1 MNVAEKPPVA
11 NAEIRIPT
19 RTCPGCGEAVP
30 DAEVRANACVCPRC
44 KHYFPMPVRAR
55 IAHLTDPDSFRELF
69 DKEIFTDPLNFPDY
83 REKFDAAKGKS
94 RENEGVL
101 CGTATIG
108 GHRTAL
114 FVMDPAFMMGSMGTV
129 VGDRI
134 TALFEYAIANRLP
147 VIGYTVSGGAR
158 MQEGML
164 SLMQMAKTSAAI
176 RKHSEAG
183 LFYLPVLTDP
193 TTGGVTASFAMLG
206 DVILAEPGAL
216 IGFAGPRVI
225 AQTIGQKL
233 PEGFQR
239 AEFLVEKGIIDGV
252 VERQELKETVWKL
265 LNIHQ
270 DALQYIHYG
279 YTQNVENLPEIKT
292 HPQEG
297 TYLLWL
303 DMTALGI
310 PCYAASRRYAAAP
323 LCPQLLGYLDGEGH
337 GAAGLEKAL
346 DALLT
351 GSGAR
356 DTLLC
361 PVTAQGTL
369 RTGEQVQH
377 LQADSGAVGARLTL
391 ARSVQRAAE
400 AVAAQTMT
408 TGCILVLDV
417 RTAALRACVSV
428 PGFDPADPAA
438 SLEAPDSPF
447 LNRAL
452 QAYAVGSVFKPVLAA
467 AALEAGLAPEY
478 DCNGAVVVDGQI
490 FRCAG
495 GVPHGEVDLSA
506 ALAKSCN
513 GYFIRLG
520 QQLGAQALLQQAQAL
535 GFGRSIGL
543 AEGLTA
549 QSGALPG
556 AEELA
561 QSGQLANF
569 SFGQGSLLATPLQVA
584 AMMNTIANGGVYRA
598 PCLLDCALDEAS
610 GEELSAFARPQAE
623 RVLTEQTAAA
633 LCTMLE
639 QTVAEGTAQD
649 ASGLRGGAAG
659 KTGTAQ
665 TGQFTAEGK
674 ERMNLWFA
682 GFYPAEDP
690 QYTIVVLQDG
700 QTQAAVSSAAV
711 FAQLCTALHWL
722 G

>member
-1 MNVAEKPPVA
+1 M
-11 NAEIRIPT
+11 
-19 RTCPGCGEAVP
+19 
-30 DAEVRANACVCPRC
+30 
-44 KHYFPMPVRAR
+44 
-55 IAHLTDPDSFRELF
+55 S
-69 DKEIFTDPLNFPDY
+69 
-83 REKFDAAKGKS
+83 GK
-94 RENEGVL
+94 RVL
-101 CGTATIG
+101 
-108 GHRTAL
+108 AL
-114 FVMDPAFMMGSMGTV
+114 
-129 VGDRI
+129 
-134 TALFEYAIANRLP
+134 Y
-147 VIGYTVSGGAR
+147 
-158 MQEGML
+158 
-164 SLMQMAKTSAAI
+164 AAI
-176 RKHSEAG
+176 
-183 LFYLPVLTDP
+183 LF
-193 TTGGVTASFAMLG
+193 SFA
-206 DVILAEPGAL
+206 VILCRLYFLAQNQTYAARAKAQSAVRLALPARRGNFYDHTGAL
-216 IGFAGPRVI
+216 LTGLETQYLALCFPGENSYSRLYAY
-225 AQTIGQKL
+225 TDENGQAL
-233 PEGFQR
+233 LYQNRNRSMP
-239 AEFLVEKGIIDGV
+239 FLLR
-252 VERQELKETVWKL
+252 VERDLYWQGVS
-265 LNIHQ
+265 
-270 DALQYIHYG
+270 
-279 YTQNVENLPEIKT
+279 
-292 HPQEG
+292 
-297 TYLLWL
+297 
-303 DMTALGI
+303 
-310 PCYAASRRYAAAP
+310 CYPFARRYASAP
-323 LCPQLLGYLDGEGH
+323 LCQQLIGYLDGEGH

-346 DALLT
+346 DKLLT
-351 GSGAR
+351 GTGEH
-356 DTLLC
+356 DVLLC
-361 PVTAQGTL
+361 AVTAQGQL
-369 RTGEQVQH
+369 RAGETPQYLRQ
-377 LQADSGAVGARLTL
+377 DSKAVGVQLTIS
-391 ARSVQRAAE
+391 RQMQRAAE
-400 AVAAQTMT
+400 AVAAETMT
-408 TGCILVLDV
+408 SGCILVLDTASAAV
-417 RTAALRACVSV
+417 RASVSM
-428 PGFDPADPAA
+428 PGYDPDNLAA
-438 SLEAPDSPF
+438 SLDAPDSPF
-447 LNRAL
+447 LNRVL
-452 QAYAVGSVFKPVLAA
+452 ECYTVGSVFKPVLAA

-543 AEGLTA
+543 AEGFTA

-584 AMMNTIANGGVYRA
+584 AMMNTIANDGVYRA
-598 PCLLDCALDEAS
+598 PCLLDCALDETS

-633 LCTMLE
+633 LRTMLE

-649 ASGLRGGAAG
+649 ASGLPGGAAG

>member
-1 MNVAEKPPVA
+1 M
-11 NAEIRIPT
+11 
-19 RTCPGCGEAVP
+19 
-30 DAEVRANACVCPRC
+30 
-44 KHYFPMPVRAR
+44 
-55 IAHLTDPDSFRELF
+55 S
-69 DKEIFTDPLNFPDY
+69 
-83 REKFDAAKGKS
+83 GK
-94 RENEGVL
+94 RVL
-101 CGTATIG
+101 
-108 GHRTAL
+108 AL
-114 FVMDPAFMMGSMGTV
+114 
-129 VGDRI
+129 
-134 TALFEYAIANRLP
+134 Y
-147 VIGYTVSGGAR
+147 
-158 MQEGML
+158 
-164 SLMQMAKTSAAI
+164 AAI
-176 RKHSEAG
+176 
-183 LFYLPVLTDP
+183 LF
-193 TTGGVTASFAMLG
+193 SFA
-206 DVILAEPGAL
+206 VILCRLYFLAQNQTYAARAKAQSAVRLALPARRGNFYDHTGAL
-216 IGFAGPRVI
+216 LTGLETQYLALCFPGENSYSRLYAY
-225 AQTIGQKL
+225 TDENGQAL
-233 PEGFQR
+233 LYQNRNRSMP
-239 AEFLVEKGIIDGV
+239 FLLR
-252 VERQELKETVWKL
+252 VERDLYWQGVS
-265 LNIHQ
+265 
-270 DALQYIHYG
+270 
-279 YTQNVENLPEIKT
+279 
-292 HPQEG
+292 
-297 TYLLWL
+297 
-303 DMTALGI
+303 
-310 PCYAASRRYAAAP
+310 CYPFARRYASAP
-323 LCPQLLGYLDGEGH
+323 LCQQLIGYLDGEGH

-346 DALLT
+346 DKLLT
-351 GSGAR
+351 GTGEH
-356 DTLLC
+356 DVLLC
-361 PVTAQGTL
+361 AVTAQGQL
-369 RTGEQVQH
+369 RAGETPQYLRQ
-377 LQADSGAVGARLTL
+377 DSKAVGVQLTIS
-391 ARSVQRAAE
+391 RQMQRAAE
-400 AVAAQTMT
+400 AVAAETMT
-408 TGCILVLDV
+408 SGCILVLDTASAAV
-417 RTAALRACVSV
+417 RASVSM
-428 PGFDPADPAA
+428 PGYDPDNLAA
-438 SLEAPDSPF
+438 SLDAPDSPF
-447 LNRAL
+447 LNRVL
-452 QAYAVGSVFKPVLAA
+452 ECYTVGSVFKPVLAA
-467 AALEAGLAPEY
+467 AALEASLAPEY

-598 PCLLDCALDEAS
+598 PCLLDCALDETS

-633 LCTMLE
+633 LRTMLE

-649 ASGLRGGAAG
+649 ASGLPGGAAG

-674 ERMNLWFA
+674 ERKNLWFA

>member
-1 MNVAEKPPVA
+1 M
-11 NAEIRIPT
+11 
-19 RTCPGCGEAVP
+19 
-30 DAEVRANACVCPRC
+30 
-44 KHYFPMPVRAR
+44 
-55 IAHLTDPDSFRELF
+55 S
-69 DKEIFTDPLNFPDY
+69 
-83 REKFDAAKGKS
+83 GK
-94 RENEGVL
+94 RVL
-101 CGTATIG
+101 
-108 GHRTAL
+108 AL
-114 FVMDPAFMMGSMGTV
+114 
-129 VGDRI
+129 
-134 TALFEYAIANRLP
+134 Y
-147 VIGYTVSGGAR
+147 
-158 MQEGML
+158 
-164 SLMQMAKTSAAI
+164 AAI
-176 RKHSEAG
+176 
-183 LFYLPVLTDP
+183 LF
-193 TTGGVTASFAMLG
+193 SFA
-206 DVILAEPGAL
+206 VILCRLYFLAQNQTYAARAKAQSAVRLVLPARRGNFYDHTGAL
-216 IGFAGPRVI
+216 LTGLETQYLALCFPGENSYSRLYAY
-225 AQTIGQKL
+225 TDEDGQAL
-233 PEGFQR
+233 LYQNRNRSMP
-239 AEFLVEKGIIDGV
+239 FLLN
-252 VERQELKETVWKL
+252 VERDLYWQGVS
-265 LNIHQ
+265 
-270 DALQYIHYG
+270 
-279 YTQNVENLPEIKT
+279 
-292 HPQEG
+292 
-297 TYLLWL
+297 
-303 DMTALGI
+303 
-310 PCYAASRRYAAAP
+310 CYPFARRYASAP
-323 LCPQLLGYLDGEGH
+323 LCQQLIGYLDGEGH

-346 DALLT
+346 DKLLT
-351 GSGAR
+351 GTGEH
-356 DTLLC
+356 DVLLC
-361 PVTAQGTL
+361 AVTAQGQL
-369 RTGEQVQH
+369 RAGETPQYLRQ
-377 LQADSGAVGARLTL
+377 DSKAVGVQLTIS
-391 ARSVQRAAE
+391 RQMQRAAE
-400 AVAAQTMT
+400 AVAAETMT
-408 TGCILVLDV
+408 SGCILVLDTASAAV
-417 RTAALRACVSV
+417 RASVSM
-428 PGFDPADPAA
+428 PGYDPDNLAA
-438 SLEAPDSPF
+438 SLDAPDSPF
-447 LNRAL
+447 LNRVL
-452 QAYAVGSVFKPVLAA
+452 ECYTVGSVFKPVLAA

-584 AMMNTIANGGVYRA
+584 AMMNTIANGGVYRV
-598 PCLLDCALDEAS
+598 PCLLDCALDETS

-633 LCTMLE
+633 LRTMLE

-649 ASGLRGGAAG
+649 ASGLPGGAAG

>member
-1 MNVAEKPPVA
+1 
-11 NAEIRIPT
+11 
-19 RTCPGCGEAVP
+19 
-30 DAEVRANACVCPRC
+30 
-44 KHYFPMPVRAR
+44 
-55 IAHLTDPDSFRELF
+55 
-69 DKEIFTDPLNFPDY
+69 
-83 REKFDAAKGKS
+83 
-94 RENEGVL
+94 
-101 CGTATIG
+101 
-108 GHRTAL
+108 
-114 FVMDPAFMMGSMGTV
+114 
-129 VGDRI
+129 
-134 TALFEYAIANRLP
+134 
-147 VIGYTVSGGAR
+147 
-158 MQEGML
+158 
-164 SLMQMAKTSAAI
+164 
-176 RKHSEAG
+176 
-183 LFYLPVLTDP
+183 
-193 TTGGVTASFAMLG
+193 
-206 DVILAEPGAL
+206 
-216 IGFAGPRVI
+216 
-225 AQTIGQKL
+225 
-233 PEGFQR
+233 
-239 AEFLVEKGIIDGV
+239 
-252 VERQELKETVWKL
+252 
-265 LNIHQ
+265 
-270 DALQYIHYG
+270 
-279 YTQNVENLPEIKT
+279 
-292 HPQEG
+292 
-297 TYLLWL
+297 
-303 DMTALGI
+303 MTALGI

-361 PVTAQGTL
+361 PVTAQGNL

-377 LQADSGAVGARLTL
+377 LQADSGAVGVRLTL
-391 ARSVQRAAE
+391 SRSVQRAAE

-452 QAYAVGSVFKPVLAA
+452 QAYVVGSVFKPVLAA

-584 AMMNTIANGGVYRA
+584 ATMNTIANGGVYRA
-598 PCLLDCALDEAS
+598 PCLLDCALDETS

-633 LCTMLE
+633 LRTMLE

-649 ASGLRGGAAG
+649 ASGLPGGAAG

>member
-1 MNVAEKPPVA
+1 M
-11 NAEIRIPT
+11 
-19 RTCPGCGEAVP
+19 
-30 DAEVRANACVCPRC
+30 
-44 KHYFPMPVRAR
+44 
-55 IAHLTDPDSFRELF
+55 S
-69 DKEIFTDPLNFPDY
+69 
-83 REKFDAAKGKS
+83 GK
-94 RENEGVL
+94 RVL
-101 CGTATIG
+101 
-108 GHRTAL
+108 AL
-114 FVMDPAFMMGSMGTV
+114 
-129 VGDRI
+129 
-134 TALFEYAIANRLP
+134 Y
-147 VIGYTVSGGAR
+147 
-158 MQEGML
+158 
-164 SLMQMAKTSAAI
+164 AAI
-176 RKHSEAG
+176 
-183 LFYLPVLTDP
+183 LFI
-193 TTGGVTASFAMLG
+193 FA
-206 DVILAEPGAL
+206 VILCRLYFLAQNQTYAARAKAQSAVRLALPARRGNFYDHTGAL
-216 IGFAGPRVI
+216 LTGLETQYLALCFPGENSYSRLYAY
-225 AQTIGQKL
+225 TDEDGQAL
-233 PEGFQR
+233 LYQNRNRSMP
-239 AEFLVEKGIIDGV
+239 FLLR
-252 VERQELKETVWKL
+252 VERDLYWQGVS
-265 LNIHQ
+265 
-270 DALQYIHYG
+270 
-279 YTQNVENLPEIKT
+279 
-292 HPQEG
+292 
-297 TYLLWL
+297 
-303 DMTALGI
+303 
-310 PCYAASRRYAAAP
+310 CYPFARRYASAP
-323 LCPQLLGYLDGEGH
+323 LCQQLIGYLDGEGH

-346 DALLT
+346 DKLLT
-351 GSGAR
+351 GTGEH
-356 DTLLC
+356 DVLLC
-361 PVTAQGTL
+361 AVTAQGQL
-369 RTGEQVQH
+369 RAGETPQYLRQ
-377 LQADSGAVGARLTL
+377 DSKAVGVQLTIS
-391 ARSVQRAAE
+391 RQMQRAAE
-400 AVAAQTMT
+400 AVAAETMT
-408 TGCILVLDV
+408 SGCILVLDTASAAV
-417 RTAALRACVSV
+417 RASVSM
-428 PGFDPADPAA
+428 PGYDPDNLAA
-438 SLEAPDSPF
+438 SLDAPDSPF
-447 LNRAL
+447 LNRVL
-452 QAYAVGSVFKPVLAA
+452 ECYTVGSVFKPVLAA
-467 AALEAGLAPEY
+467 AALEQGVFPEY
-478 DCNGAVVVDGQI
+478 ECTGAAVIDGQI

-598 PCLLDCALDEAS
+598 PCLLDCALDETS

-649 ASGLRGGAAG
+649 ASGLPGGAAG

-674 ERMNLWFA
+674 ERKNLWFA